1 MTTIGFIK
9 EIKMYIRSQDRKEL
23 AEFNRLSVNCS
34 NGIYYIHAP
43 DVGPYHSIGDYKSK
57 ERCIAVLDEI
67 QHSLEIGAI
76 IFEMPKE

>member
-1 MTTIGFIK
+1 
-9 EIKMYIRSQDRKEL
+9 MYIRSQDRKEL
-23 AEFNRLSVNCS
+23 AEFSRLSISYS
-34 NGIYYIHAP
+34 NDSYYIHAP
-43 DVGPYHSIGDYKSK
+43 DVSPYHSIGDYKSK

>member
-1 MTTIGFIK
+1 
-9 EIKMYIRSQDRKEL
+9 MYIRSQNKKEL
-23 AEFNRLSVNCS
+23 AEFSRLSVSCS
-34 NGIYYIHAP
+34 KNGSYYIYAP
-43 DVGPYHSIGDYKSK
+43 DVSPYHSIGDYKSK

>member
-1 MTTIGFIK
+1 
-9 EIKMYIRSQDRKEL
+9 MYIRSQDRKEL

-34 NGIYYIHAP
+34 NDGYYYIYAP
-43 DVGPYHSIGDYKSK
+43 DVSSYHSIGDYKSK

>member
-1 MTTIGFIK
+1 
-9 EIKMYIRSQDRKEL
+9 MYIRSQDKKEL
-23 AEFNRLSVNCS
+23 AEFSRLSVSCS

-43 DVGPYHSIGDYKSK
+43 DVSTYHSIGDYKSK